1 MGFVPTNKVT
11 QQAIKAVDVDPSTLE
26 TLAIPGAV
34 LYIGTGGDVK
44 VDTVS
49 GDTVTFKNLADGS
62 VLAVQ
67 VKKVYNTGTDATDII
82 ALY

>member
-11 QQAIKAVDVDPSTLE
+11 QQAIKAVDVVPATQE
-26 TLAIPGAV
+26 TLVIPGAV
-34 LYIGTGGDVK
+34 LYIGTGGNIK

-49 GDTVTFKNLADGS
+49 GDTVTFKNVADGS

-67 VKKVYNTGTDATDII
+67 VKKVYNTGTSANDII

>member
-11 QQAIKAVDVDPSTLE
+11 QQAIKAVDVVPATLE

-34 LYIGTGGDVK
+34 LYIGTGCNIK

-49 GDTVTFKNLADGS
+49 GDTVTFKNVADGS

-67 VKKVYNTGTDATDII
+67 VKKVYNTGTSAGDII

>member
-11 QQAIKAVDVDPSTLE
+11 QQAIKAVEVDPSVLE
-26 TLAIPGAV
+26 TLVIPGAV

-49 GDTVTFKNLADGS
+49 GDAVTFKNLADGS

>member
-11 QQAIKAVDVDPSTLE
+11 QQAIKAVDVVPATQE

-34 LYIGTGGDVK
+34 LYIGTGGNIK

-49 GDTVTFKNLADGS
+49 GDTVTFKNVADGS

-67 VKKVYNTGTDATDII
+67 VKKVYNTGTSANDII

>member
-11 QQAIKAVDVDPSTLE
+11 QQAIKAVDVDPSTQE

-67 VKKVYNTGTDATDII
+67 VKKVYNTGTDASDII

>member
-11 QQAIKAVDVDPSTLE
+11 QQAIKAVEVDPSTLE